1 MGVSENS
8 DFVMPELEPQ
18 VFQNPKVSPSKEV
31 ATPKSHKKN
40 KANKEDKRHQKSIKD
55 FMTKKTVY
63 DNFSS
68 SQEEEEEKK
77 GSKFE
82 HRMEKFQKHAIEKS
96 YEANKDFLKSFET
109 FQKHDVKDPKKHDK
123 AEDKKS
129 YTLIASTL
137 HPKKVL
143 KEEQKKEKKR
153 EEEHR
158 KRTEDKKL
166 KHDDELRNPKRKE
179 REWEEEN

>member
-1 MGVSENS
+1 MG
-8 DFVMPELEPQ
+8 
-18 VFQNPKVSPSKEV
+18 
-31 ATPKSHKKN
+31 
-40 KANKEDKRHQKSIKD
+40 
-55 FMTKKTVY
+55 
-63 DNFSS
+63 
-68 SQEEEEEKK
+68 
-77 GSKFE
+77 

-96 YEANKDFLKSFET
+96 YEANKDFLRSFET

-143 KEEQKKEKKR
+143 KEELKKEKKR

-158 KRTEDKKL
+158 KRSEDKKS
-166 KHDDELRNPKRKE
+166 KQEEELRNLKRKE
-179 REWEEEN
+179 REWEEENEQREREEKLKKE